1 MTCCFE
7 KQVGARK
14 PDVPVFH
21 AAITQAGYAV
31 SSDSLAGWCH
41 VGDDVTTDC
50 VGGKS
55 VGMRTVLIKPP
66 DHYAASSVS
75 STNNKDVHI
84 VAGSSEGQD
93 QGKLLAN
100 EQQQRHTHSSVDH
113 KLEQFSDLLHL
124 VDRLNAEAEA
134 ADKDSRL

>member
-1 MTCCFE
+1 
-7 KQVGARK
+7 VGARK

-21 AAITQAGYAV
+21 AAITKAGYAV

-66 DHYAASSVS
+66 GHYSASNSNS
-75 STNNKDVHI
+75 STSNKDVHI

-100 EQQQRHTHSSVDH
+100 EQQQQQPHTHSTVDH
-113 KLEQFSDLLHL
+113 ELEQFSDLLHL
-124 VDRLNAEAEA
+124 VDRLNTEAEA
-134 ADKDSRL
+134 ADSDSRL